1 MYAVRMLM
9 QGLVFLS
16 CSSSILSVRLL
27 FQDIVTLQPRRGGQ
41 EAEETTP
48 LVLRGKPPRSY
59 TPSFHS
65 HPTGQHGAAW
75 GSLKGVLD
83 YAGCACAQV
92 GLQSSVT
99 EERRGQVM
107 GITALLRAP

>member
-1 MYAVRMLM
+1 MYAVRRLM